1 MKAIYKKP
9 ETEVINLQVTED
21 IAAEWGDLGRN
32 SNTSNVGQSNNGF
45 FGDEEEEE
53 KKDPFFDD

>member
-21 IAAEWGDLGRN
+21 IAEWGEFGRN
-32 SNTSNVGQSNNGF
+32 SQTGNVGQSNKGF

>member
-21 IAAEWGDLGRN
+21 IAAEWGNLGRP
-32 SNTSNVGQSNNGF
+32 SNNNNVVQSNNGF
-45 FGDEEEEE
+45 FGDEEEE
-53 KKDPFFDD
+53 KKDSFFDD